1 MLSKKIEKA
10 LNEQIAKEA
19 NATFYYLAM
28 ASWAHSQ
35 ALDGTA
41 SFLYRHSNEENMHM
55 HKIFNYINETGG
67 HALVPEI
74 KKVPNTFKSIEEVFN
89 LILESELAVTKAVN
103 NIVAACYDEKDFA
116 TLNFM
121 QWFVAEQH
129 EEEVLFRRILD
140 KIKLIGTDFKGI
152 YTLDKEIGMIRAGGA
167 GQGKGEEQQQ

>member
-1 MLSKKIEKA
+1 MLSKKIESA
-10 LNEQIAKEA
+10 LNEQIAREA

-28 ASWAHSQ
+28 ASWAQSQ
-35 ALDGTA
+35 AFDGTA

-74 KKVPNTFKSIEEVFN
+74 KQVPNNFQSIEEVFN
-89 LILESELAVTKAVN
+89 LVLDSELQVTKAITELVTM
-103 NIVAACYDEKDFA
+103 CFEEKDYA
-116 TLNFM
+116 TYNFL

-140 KIKLIGTDFKGI
+140 KIKIIGTDFKGI
-152 YTLDKEIGMIRAGGA
+152 YTLDKEIGMIQVGGGDPGA
-167 GQGKGEEQQQ
+167 RGRGH

>member
-1 MLSKKIEKA
+1 MLSKKIEQA
-10 LNEQIAKEA
+10 LNAQIEKEA

-41 SFLYRHSNEENMHM
+41 TFLYRHSNEENAHM

-74 KKVPNTFKSIEEVFN
+74 KKVQNSFQSIEEVFN
-89 LILESELAVTKAVN
+89 LILESELAVTESVN
-103 NIVAACYDEKDFA
+103 NIVAMCFEEKDFA
-116 TLNFM
+116 TFNFM

-140 KIKLIGTDFKGI
+140 KIKIIGTDFKGI
-152 YTLDKEIGMIRAGGA
+152 YTLDKEIGAINAGNDSGH
-167 GQGKGEEQQQ
+167 KH

>member
-1 MLSKKIEKA
+1 MLSKKIEDA
-10 LNEQIAKEA
+10 LNAQITKEA

-28 ASWAHSQ
+28 ASWAQSQ

-41 SFLYRHSNEENMHM
+41 SFLYGHSNEENMHM

-74 KKVPNTFKSIEEVFN
+74 KNVRNDYKSIEEVFN
-89 LILESELAVTKAVN
+89 LILESELAVTQSVN
-103 NIVAACYDEKDFA
+103 NIVSMCYEEKDYA

-152 YTLDKEIGMIRAGGA
+152 YTLDKEIGMIQVGGA
-167 GQGKGEEQQQ
+167 SQGGGHGR